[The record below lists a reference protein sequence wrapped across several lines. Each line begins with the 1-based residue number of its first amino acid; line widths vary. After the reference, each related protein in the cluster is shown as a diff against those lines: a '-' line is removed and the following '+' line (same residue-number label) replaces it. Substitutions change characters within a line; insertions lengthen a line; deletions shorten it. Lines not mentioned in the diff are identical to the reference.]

1 MVAEDK
7 KVMVCHKRCEIS
19 HRAVFFLNFGREI
32 YKYVSHFLL
41 FFIFFFGGEGG
52 FRCWSRERGV
62 AGRPADS
69 GAGRNR
75 ERRSE
80 QVAG

>member
-19 HRAVFFLNFGREI
+19 HRAVFFFILGG
-32 YKYVSHFLL
+32 KYINMCLIFCCFS
-41 FFIFFFGGEGG
+41 FFFVGGGG

>member
-1 MVAEDK
+1 M
-7 KVMVCHKRCEIS
+7 CLIFCCFS
-19 HRAVFFLNFGREI
+19 
-32 YKYVSHFLL
+32 
-41 FFIFFFGGEGG
+41 FFFVGGGG